1 MPSSIKIPVK
11 WTWKCG
17 SDTKRNQKKEETTRS
32 ILTLYA
38 TKDDDKTY
46 CSCRAE
52 SLSNET
58 YNEMSNLL
66 DIIVYCEYLRKS
78 KDVINNASR
87 LPFLYKICRKKK
99 QNMIF

>member
-17 SDTKRNQKKEETTRS
+17 SDRNRKPNKEETSRS
-32 ILTLYA
+32 ILTFYA

-66 DIIVYCEYLRKS
+66 DIRVYCEYLRKS
-78 KDVINNASR
+78 KDVKNNASR
-87 LPFLYKICRKKK
+87 LPFLYKISRKKK

>member
-17 SDTKRNQKKEETTRS
+17 SDRNRKLNEETSRS
-32 ILTLYA
+32 ILEFYA

-87 LPFLYKICRKKK
+87 LPFLYKICRNKNK
-99 QNMIF
+99 I

>member
-17 SDTKRNQKKEETTRS
+17 SDRNRKLNEETSRS
-32 ILTLYA
+32 ILTFYA

-87 LPFLYKICRKKK
+87 LPFLYKICKKK
-99 QNMIF
+99 NKI